1 MAFAETFKALS
12 DPVRREILQLLK
24 NGKMS
29 AGEIGGHFDMTGAT
43 ISYHLK
49 ILKKADLVW
58 ETKVK
63 NFVYYELNTTVVEE
77 LLLWLS
83 DLKGERMMKGEERK
97 EFLKEYKMSL
107 ISGSILTISPSL
119 AGILLWNRL
128 PEKIATHFDQHNVAN
143 GWSSK
148 PMAVFGIP
156 FLLLLIH
163 LFCVFFTAND
173 PKRKNINRRI
183 FTMVL
188 WLVPVV
194 SVITCMSIYGLALG
208 MDIDAL
214 GMDID
219 IGVIVNIMVGI
230 MFIILGNYVHKVK
243 QNYTVGMK
251 LPWTLNSEENWN
263 RTNRMTGWILI
274 LSGLLFLMNS
284 LLLKTEIVFAVILLV
299 ILVPMIYSF
308 ILYKKGI

>member
-1 MAFAETFKALS
+1 
-12 DPVRREILQLLK
+12 
-24 NGKMS
+24 
-29 AGEIGGHFDMTGAT
+29 
-43 ISYHLK
+43 
-49 ILKKADLVW
+49 
-58 ETKVK
+58 
-63 NFVYYELNTTVVEE
+63 
-77 LLLWLS
+77 
-83 DLKGERMMKGEERK
+83 
-97 EFLKEYKMSL
+97 
-107 ISGSILTISPSL
+107 
-119 AGILLWNRL
+119 
-128 PEKIATHFDQHNVAN
+128 
-143 GWSSK
+143 
-148 PMAVFGIP
+148 
-156 FLLLLIH
+156 
-163 LFCVFFTAND
+163 
-173 PKRKNINRRI
+173 
-183 FTMVL
+183 MVL

-194 SVITCMSIYGLALG
+194 SMITCMSIYGL
-208 MDIDAL
+208 AL

>member
-1 MAFAETFKALS
+1 M
-12 DPVRREILQLLK
+12 I
-24 NGKMS
+24 
-29 AGEIGGHFDMTGAT
+29 
-43 ISYHLK
+43 
-49 ILKKADLVW
+49 
-58 ETKVK
+58 
-63 NFVYYELNTTVVEE
+63 
-77 LLLWLS
+77 
-83 DLKGERMMKGEERK
+83 
-97 EFLKEYKMSL
+97 
-107 ISGSILTISPSL
+107 
-119 AGILLWNRL
+119 
-128 PEKIATHFDQHNVAN
+128 
-143 GWSSK
+143 
-148 PMAVFGIP
+148 
-156 FLLLLIH
+156 
-163 LFCVFFTAND
+163 
-173 PKRKNINRRI
+173 
-183 FTMVL
+183 L

-194 SVITCMSIYGLALG
+194 SVITYMSIYGL
-208 MDIDAL
+208 AL

>member
-1 MAFAETFKALS
+1 
-12 DPVRREILQLLK
+12 
-24 NGKMS
+24 
-29 AGEIGGHFDMTGAT
+29 
-43 ISYHLK
+43 
-49 ILKKADLVW
+49 
-58 ETKVK
+58 
-63 NFVYYELNTTVVEE
+63 
-77 LLLWLS
+77 
-83 DLKGERMMKGEERK
+83 
-97 EFLKEYKMSL
+97 
-107 ISGSILTISPSL
+107 
-119 AGILLWNRL
+119 
-128 PEKIATHFDQHNVAN
+128 
-143 GWSSK
+143 
-148 PMAVFGIP
+148 
-156 FLLLLIH
+156 
-163 LFCVFFTAND
+163 
-173 PKRKNINRRI
+173 
-183 FTMVL
+183 MVL

-194 SVITCMSIYGLALG
+194 SVITCMSIYGL
-208 MDIDAL
+208 AL

-308 ILYKKGI
+308 ILIKRESEKIISDRHCQKKGSGGFFFYQKIMFKQSGT

>member
-1 MAFAETFKALS
+1 
-12 DPVRREILQLLK
+12 
-24 NGKMS
+24 
-29 AGEIGGHFDMTGAT
+29 
-43 ISYHLK
+43 
-49 ILKKADLVW
+49 
-58 ETKVK
+58 
-63 NFVYYELNTTVVEE
+63 
-77 LLLWLS
+77 
-83 DLKGERMMKGEERK
+83 MKGEERK

-119 AGILLWNRL
+119 AGILLWDRL

-148 PMAVFGIP
+148 PMAVFGI
-156 FLLLLIH
+156 

-183 FTMVL
+183 FTMIL

-194 SVITCMSIYGLALG
+194 SVITCMTIYGLALG
-208 MDIDAL
+208 MEL
-214 GMDID
+214 D

-284 LLLKTEIVFAVILLV
+284 LLLKTEIVLAVIFVV

>member
-1 MAFAETFKALS
+1 
-12 DPVRREILQLLK
+12 
-24 NGKMS
+24 
-29 AGEIGGHFDMTGAT
+29 
-43 ISYHLK
+43 
-49 ILKKADLVW
+49 
-58 ETKVK
+58 
-63 NFVYYELNTTVVEE
+63 
-77 LLLWLS
+77 
-83 DLKGERMMKGEERK
+83 MKGEERK
-97 EFLKEYKMSL
+97 KFLKEYKMSL

-128 PEKIATHFDQHNVAN
+128 PEKIATHFDQHNLAN
-143 GWSSK
+143 GCIST
-148 PMAVFGIP
+148 PMAGFGIP

-163 LFCVFFTAND
+163 LFCVFFTADD

-183 FTMVL
+183 FTMIL

-194 SVITCMSIYGLALG
+194 SVITCMSIYGL
-208 MDIDAL
+208 AL

>member
-1 MAFAETFKALS
+1 
-12 DPVRREILQLLK
+12 
-24 NGKMS
+24 
-29 AGEIGGHFDMTGAT
+29 MT
-43 ISYHLK
+43 
-49 ILKKADLVW
+49 
-58 ETKVK
+58 
-63 NFVYYELNTTVVEE
+63 
-77 LLLWLS
+77 
-83 DLKGERMMKGEERK
+83 
-97 EFLKEYKMSL
+97 
-107 ISGSILTISPSL
+107 
-119 AGILLWNRL
+119 
-128 PEKIATHFDQHNVAN
+128 
-143 GWSSK
+143 
-148 PMAVFGIP
+148 
-156 FLLLLIH
+156 
-163 LFCVFFTAND
+163 
-173 PKRKNINRRI
+173 
-183 FTMVL
+183 L

-194 SVITCMSIYGLALG
+194 SVITCMSIYGL
-208 MDIDAL
+208 AL

-284 LLLKTEIVFAVILLV
+284 LLLKTEIVFAVILLA

>member
-1 MAFAETFKALS
+1 
-12 DPVRREILQLLK
+12 
-24 NGKMS
+24 
-29 AGEIGGHFDMTGAT
+29 
-43 ISYHLK
+43 
-49 ILKKADLVW
+49 
-58 ETKVK
+58 
-63 NFVYYELNTTVVEE
+63 
-77 LLLWLS
+77 
-83 DLKGERMMKGEERK
+83 MKGEERK

-119 AGILLWNRL
+119 AGILLWDRL
-128 PEKIATHFDQHNVAN
+128 PEKIATHFDQHNLAN
-143 GWSSK
+143 GWGSK
-148 PMAVFGIP
+148 PMAGFGIP

-194 SVITCMSIYGLALG
+194 SVITCMSIYGL
-208 MDIDAL
+208 AL

>member
-1 MAFAETFKALS
+1 
-12 DPVRREILQLLK
+12 
-24 NGKMS
+24 
-29 AGEIGGHFDMTGAT
+29 
-43 ISYHLK
+43 
-49 ILKKADLVW
+49 
-58 ETKVK
+58 
-63 NFVYYELNTTVVEE
+63 
-77 LLLWLS
+77 
-83 DLKGERMMKGEERK
+83 MKGEERK

-163 LFCVFFTAND
+163 LFCVFFTMA
-173 PKRKNINRRI
+173 
-183 FTMVL
+183 L
-188 WLVPVV
+188 WMVPVV
-194 SVITCMSIYGLALG
+194 SVITCMSIYGL
-208 MDIDAL
+208 AL

-243 QNYTVGMK
+243 QNYTVGIK

>member
-1 MAFAETFKALS
+1 
-12 DPVRREILQLLK
+12 
-24 NGKMS
+24 
-29 AGEIGGHFDMTGAT
+29 
-43 ISYHLK
+43 
-49 ILKKADLVW
+49 
-58 ETKVK
+58 
-63 NFVYYELNTTVVEE
+63 
-77 LLLWLS
+77 
-83 DLKGERMMKGEERK
+83 
-97 EFLKEYKMSL
+97 MSL

-148 PMAVFGIP
+148 PMAVLEFR
-156 FLLLLIH
+156 
-163 LFCVFFTAND
+163 FCFADPSVLRVFTAND
-173 PKRKNINRRI
+173 QKRKNINRRI
-183 FTMVL
+183 FTMIL

-194 SVITCMSIYGLALG
+194 SVITCMTIYGLALG
-208 MDIDAL
+208 MEL
-214 GMDID
+214 D

>member
-1 MAFAETFKALS
+1 M
-12 DPVRREILQLLK
+12 I
-24 NGKMS
+24 
-29 AGEIGGHFDMTGAT
+29 
-43 ISYHLK
+43 
-49 ILKKADLVW
+49 
-58 ETKVK
+58 
-63 NFVYYELNTTVVEE
+63 
-77 LLLWLS
+77 
-83 DLKGERMMKGEERK
+83 
-97 EFLKEYKMSL
+97 
-107 ISGSILTISPSL
+107 
-119 AGILLWNRL
+119 
-128 PEKIATHFDQHNVAN
+128 
-143 GWSSK
+143 
-148 PMAVFGIP
+148 
-156 FLLLLIH
+156 
-163 LFCVFFTAND
+163 
-173 PKRKNINRRI
+173 
-183 FTMVL
+183 L

-194 SVITCMSIYGLALG
+194 SVITCMSIYGL
-208 MDIDAL
+208 AL

>member
-1 MAFAETFKALS
+1 
-12 DPVRREILQLLK
+12 
-24 NGKMS
+24 
-29 AGEIGGHFDMTGAT
+29 MT
-43 ISYHLK
+43 
-49 ILKKADLVW
+49 
-58 ETKVK
+58 
-63 NFVYYELNTTVVEE
+63 
-77 LLLWLS
+77 
-83 DLKGERMMKGEERK
+83 
-97 EFLKEYKMSL
+97 
-107 ISGSILTISPSL
+107 
-119 AGILLWNRL
+119 
-128 PEKIATHFDQHNVAN
+128 
-143 GWSSK
+143 
-148 PMAVFGIP
+148 
-156 FLLLLIH
+156 
-163 LFCVFFTAND
+163 
-173 PKRKNINRRI
+173 
-183 FTMVL
+183 L

-194 SVITCMSIYGLALG
+194 SVITCMSIYGL
-208 MDIDAL
+208 AL

-299 ILVPMIYSF
+299 ILVPMIDSF

>member
-1 MAFAETFKALS
+1 ME
-12 DPVRREILQLLK
+12 P
-24 NGKMS
+24 S
-29 AGEIGGHFDMTGAT
+29 AGEDDH
-43 ISYHLK
+43 
-49 ILKKADLVW
+49 
-58 ETKVK
+58 
-63 NFVYYELNTTVVEE
+63 
-77 LLLWLS
+77 
-83 DLKGERMMKGEERK
+83 
-97 EFLKEYKMSL
+97 
-107 ISGSILTISPSL
+107 
-119 AGILLWNRL
+119 
-128 PEKIATHFDQHNVAN
+128 HNLAN
-143 GWSSK
+143 GGSSK

-183 FTMVL
+183 FTMIL

-194 SVITCMSIYGLALG
+194 SVITCMSIYGL
-208 MDIDAL
+208 AL

>member
-1 MAFAETFKALS
+1 M
-12 DPVRREILQLLK
+12 I
-24 NGKMS
+24 
-29 AGEIGGHFDMTGAT
+29 
-43 ISYHLK
+43 
-49 ILKKADLVW
+49 
-58 ETKVK
+58 
-63 NFVYYELNTTVVEE
+63 
-77 LLLWLS
+77 
-83 DLKGERMMKGEERK
+83 
-97 EFLKEYKMSL
+97 
-107 ISGSILTISPSL
+107 
-119 AGILLWNRL
+119 
-128 PEKIATHFDQHNVAN
+128 
-143 GWSSK
+143 
-148 PMAVFGIP
+148 
-156 FLLLLIH
+156 
-163 LFCVFFTAND
+163 
-173 PKRKNINRRI
+173 
-183 FTMVL
+183 L

-194 SVITCMSIYGLALG
+194 SVITCMSIYGL
-208 MDIDAL
+208 AL

-263 RTNRMTGWILI
+263 RTNRMTGWVLI

>member
-1 MAFAETFKALS
+1 
-12 DPVRREILQLLK
+12 
-24 NGKMS
+24 
-29 AGEIGGHFDMTGAT
+29 
-43 ISYHLK
+43 
-49 ILKKADLVW
+49 
-58 ETKVK
+58 
-63 NFVYYELNTTVVEE
+63 
-77 LLLWLS
+77 
-83 DLKGERMMKGEERK
+83 MKGEERK

-107 ISGSILTISPSL
+107 ISGSILTVSPSL

-128 PEKIATHFDQHNVAN
+128 PEKIATHFDQHNLGQRLEQQADGSFWNSVSAFADP
-143 GWSSK
+143 S
-148 PMAVFGIP
+148 V
-156 FLLLLIH
+156 LRD
-163 LFCVFFTAND
+163 FFTAND

-194 SVITCMSIYGLALG
+194 SVITCMSIYGL
-208 MDIDAL
+208 AL

>member
-1 MAFAETFKALS
+1 
-12 DPVRREILQLLK
+12 
-24 NGKMS
+24 
-29 AGEIGGHFDMTGAT
+29 
-43 ISYHLK
+43 
-49 ILKKADLVW
+49 
-58 ETKVK
+58 
-63 NFVYYELNTTVVEE
+63 
-77 LLLWLS
+77 
-83 DLKGERMMKGEERK
+83 
-97 EFLKEYKMSL
+97 
-107 ISGSILTISPSL
+107 
-119 AGILLWNRL
+119 
-128 PEKIATHFDQHNVAN
+128 
-143 GWSSK
+143 
-148 PMAVFGIP
+148 
-156 FLLLLIH
+156 
-163 LFCVFFTAND
+163 
-173 PKRKNINRRI
+173 
-183 FTMVL
+183 MVL

-194 SVITCMSIYGLALG
+194 SVITCMSIYGL
-208 MDIDAL
+208 AL

-299 ILVPMIYSF
+299 ILVSMIYSF

>member
-1 MAFAETFKALS
+1 
-12 DPVRREILQLLK
+12 
-24 NGKMS
+24 
-29 AGEIGGHFDMTGAT
+29 
-43 ISYHLK
+43 
-49 ILKKADLVW
+49 
-58 ETKVK
+58 
-63 NFVYYELNTTVVEE
+63 
-77 LLLWLS
+77 
-83 DLKGERMMKGEERK
+83 MKGEERK

-119 AGILLWNRL
+119 AGILLWDRL
-128 PEKIATHFDQHNVAN
+128 PEKIATHFDQHNLAN

-208 MDIDAL
+208 MDID
-214 GMDID
+214 

-263 RTNRMTGWILI
+263 RTNQPYDRLDTDPVRAAFSYEFAAPENGNCFC
-274 LSGLLFLMNS
+274 GNFAGHPCANDLF
-284 LLLKTEIVFAVILLV
+284 
-299 ILVPMIYSF
+299 IYS
-308 ILYKKGI
+308 L

>member
-1 MAFAETFKALS
+1 MK
-12 DPVRREILQLLK
+12 D
-24 NGKMS
+24 
-29 AGEIGGHFDMTGAT
+29 
-43 ISYHLK
+43 
-49 ILKKADLVW
+49 
-58 ETKVK
+58 
-63 NFVYYELNTTVVEE
+63 EE
-77 LLLWLS
+77 
-83 DLKGERMMKGEERK
+83 KK

-128 PEKIATHFDQHNVAN
+128 PEKIATHFDQHNLAN

-148 PMAVFGIP
+148 PVAVFGIP
-156 FLLLLIH
+156 FLLLLVH

-183 FTMVL
+183 FTMIL
-188 WLVPVV
+188 WLVPV
-194 SVITCMSIYGLALG
+194 
-208 MDIDAL
+208 

-230 MFIILGNYVHKVK
+230 MFIILGNYIHKVK

-263 RTNRMTGWILI
+263 RTNRMAGWVLI
-274 LSGLLFLMNS
+274 LSGVLFLMNS
-284 LLLKTEIVFAVILLV
+284 LLLKTEIVLIIILAAVF
-299 ILVPMIYSF
+299 VPMIYSF

>member
-1 MAFAETFKALS
+1 M
-12 DPVRREILQLLK
+12 I
-24 NGKMS
+24 
-29 AGEIGGHFDMTGAT
+29 
-43 ISYHLK
+43 
-49 ILKKADLVW
+49 
-58 ETKVK
+58 
-63 NFVYYELNTTVVEE
+63 
-77 LLLWLS
+77 
-83 DLKGERMMKGEERK
+83 
-97 EFLKEYKMSL
+97 
-107 ISGSILTISPSL
+107 
-119 AGILLWNRL
+119 
-128 PEKIATHFDQHNVAN
+128 
-143 GWSSK
+143 
-148 PMAVFGIP
+148 
-156 FLLLLIH
+156 
-163 LFCVFFTAND
+163 
-173 PKRKNINRRI
+173 
-183 FTMVL
+183 L

-208 MDIDAL
+208 MDIDM
-214 GMDID
+214 GM
-219 IGVIVNIMVGI
+219 IVNIMVGI

>member
-119 AGILLWNRL
+119 AGILLWDRL

-183 FTMVL
+183 FTMIL

-194 SVITCMSIYGLALG
+194 SVITCMAIYGLALG
-208 MDIDAL
+208 MEL
-214 GMDID
+214 D

-230 MFIILGNYVHKVK
+230 MFIILGNYVRKVK

>member
-1 MAFAETFKALS
+1 M
-12 DPVRREILQLLK
+12 I
-24 NGKMS
+24 
-29 AGEIGGHFDMTGAT
+29 
-43 ISYHLK
+43 
-49 ILKKADLVW
+49 
-58 ETKVK
+58 
-63 NFVYYELNTTVVEE
+63 
-77 LLLWLS
+77 
-83 DLKGERMMKGEERK
+83 
-97 EFLKEYKMSL
+97 
-107 ISGSILTISPSL
+107 
-119 AGILLWNRL
+119 
-128 PEKIATHFDQHNVAN
+128 
-143 GWSSK
+143 
-148 PMAVFGIP
+148 
-156 FLLLLIH
+156 
-163 LFCVFFTAND
+163 
-173 PKRKNINRRI
+173 
-183 FTMVL
+183 L

-194 SVITCMSIYGLALG
+194 SVITCMSIYGL
-208 MDIDAL
+208 AL

-263 RTNRMTGWILI
+263 RTTRMTGWILI